1 LAREGLLQFRCAS
14 CCKEY
19 TLDPRR
25 IPPAGAKGPCRQC
38 GAALEV
44 HPDGSVVGAVISVAA
59 SAKPPRPSPA
69 QPPVPRPP
77 PPPVA
82 QPAASPA
89 PKIQPSPL
97 EPGTFRCP
105 SCGHLHRAD
114 LSRVPTVGATGK
126 CGRCGAGLTLLPD
139 GTLRGA
145 RAGSAPAG
153 TAEASSWEIEKEGQ
167 ALGPF
172 STEEMR
178 ELVALGRLLPD
189 NLVRPAGGEWTLLAA
204 CPLLAS
210 ALQRE
215 AGKAESGTAE
225 GEERYGSSQECYAH
239 PQAEPGYE
247 CTQCQRYLCPA
258 CVRESPVRGG
268 VRPVLI
274 CSACGGLAK
283 PLESRKTWTPF
294 YRDMGQV
301 LTAPLKGH
309 ALLYFGI
316 LSFLQVLKIP
326 AAFGWMWGLAAVF
339 ILTVFQTSFYLHL
352 IQQVA
357 NGSYDF
363 PEWPE
368 SSNFVD
374 MIVSVLKVIFVSVVS
389 LIPAILVAVVTGVG
403 ALGLLLGGAAGGH
416 ALAALGPV
424 AAAFLVL
431 GLFYLFYLPMCITIV
446 AVFDTVLPALNP
458 FLILKI
464 MVRIGMPYVA
474 AIAVL
479 AAMTIWDATFSA
491 FLSPVPI
498 LGKVLAAPVS
508 VYCSLVSCYVLGRVV
523 HENEERIGWH

>member
-1 LAREGLLQFRCAS
+1 LS
-14 CCKEY
+14 
-19 TLDPRR
+19 R
-25 IPPAGAKGPCRQC
+25 IPK
-38 GAALEV
+38 E
-44 HPDGSVVGAVISVAA
+44 
-59 SAKPPRPSPA
+59 
-69 QPPVPRPP
+69 
-77 PPPVA
+77 
-82 QPAASPA
+82 
-89 PKIQPSPL
+89 
-97 EPGTFRCP
+97 
-105 SCGHLHRAD
+105 
-114 LSRVPTVGATGK
+114 GATGK
-126 CGRCGAGLTLLPD
+126 CGRCGTRLTLLPD

-145 RAGSAPAG
+145 RADPQPAG

-167 ALGPF
+167 TLGPF

-178 ELVALGRLLPD
+178 ELVALGHLLPD
-189 NLVRPAGGEWTLLAA
+189 HLVRPAGGEWTLLAA
-204 CPLLAS
+204 CPSLAS
-210 ALQRE
+210 VLQQE
-215 AGKAESGTAE
+215 AGEAEGGTAE

-258 CVRESPVRGG
+258 CVRESPLRGG

-283 PLESRKTWTPF
+283 PLESRRTWTPF

-309 ALLYFGI
+309 ALLYFAI
-316 LSFLQVLKIP
+316 LSFLQVLKVP
-326 AAFGWMWGLAAVF
+326 AASGFVWGLAAVF

-368 SSNFVD
+368 SSDFLD
-374 MIVSVLKVIFVSVVS
+374 MTVSVLKVTFVSVVA

-403 ALGLLLGGAAGGH
+403 VFGLLLGGAAAGGRT
-416 ALAALGPV
+416 LAALGPV
-424 AAAFLVL
+424 AAALLVL

-458 FLILKI
+458 LLI
-464 MVRIGMPYVA
+464 VRIILRIGPPYVA
-474 AIAVL
+474 AVALV
-479 AAMTIWDATFSA
+479 AAMSVWDTAISG
-491 FLSPVPI
+491 LLDPIPI

-508 VYCSLVSCYVLGRVV
+508 VYSSLVACYVMGRVV
-523 HENEERIGWH
+523 YENEEKIGWH